1 MEDLSKLIY
10 QYKLAFRKTNFNNC
24 RLMVDVAGNMY
35 DALIQQYDYYQEL
48 GDIKHQCRICQLID
62 EEILGKLVEAV
73 SQAKTTKIAN
83 EAFELHRK
91 FFALSARR
99 NLKNF
104 ALYIEQYKKKK
115 VWSKTIETM
124 KAAFYYA
131 DEFSVSENLNLLR
144 MSCMPGLGKSYWG
157 NLYIAQSVG
166 NDPNLS
172 VLRITYSDDLV
183 KITTK
188 QTKAI
193 IDSQAYREI
202 FPRYLGVE
210 RIFKADDNYSFCL
223 CDCEDEF
230 NLFGVTRDGQA
241 TGKRAKLVVIDDL
254 LKGESESNNVTL
266 HQQMVNR
273 YDSDWSSRADDD
285 NQKLIL
291 LGTMWAPTDLLNVLL
306 DRACEDDTLVDDKKF
321 EYVQIAKDGEAVF
334 IGIPALDKNDQ
345 STCPLRFSTAKLLKK
360 RSKMARY
367 LWMAVYQQDPIAPEG
382 LEFNDSVLSHYDTLP
397 DGATPDCKY
406 AALDPARKGKNFV
419 SMPITYK
426 YDGVHYL
433 VDFLYQ
439 KKSMAELYDAIVDKI
454 IIHRLNWLVVENNTD
469 TSLKMVLEQKLKER
483 GYYGCTIIEKYS
495 TQNKEMRIKDNQG
508 YVRNDVLFP
517 KKGSY
522 SPLSDLGKAI
532 EAINS
537 YSFSYPNKFDD
548 AIDSIVLLVME
559 FIAKKSKVA
568 KVKIFNRRALG
579 F

>member
-10 QYKLAFRKTNFNNC
+10 QYKMAFRKTNFNNC
-24 RLMVDVAGNMY
+24 RLMVDVAGNIY
-35 DALIQQYDYYQEL
+35 DALIQQYDYYEER
-48 GDIKHQCRICQLID
+48 GDIKHQRRICQLID

-202 FPRYLGVE
+202 FPRYLGID

-230 NLFGVTRDGQA
+230 NLFGVTREGQA

-306 DRACEDDTLVDDKKF
+306 DRACEDDTLIDDKKF

-345 STCPLRFSTAKLLKK
+345 STCPLRFSAAKLLKK

-406 AALDPARKGKNFV
+406 AALDPARKGKNYV

-426 YDGVHYL
+426 YNGVHYL

-568 KVKIFNRRALG
+568 KVKTFNRRAIG

>member
-1 MEDLSKLIY
+1 MEDLSRIIY

-24 RLMVDVAGNMY
+24 RLMVDVASNMY
-35 DALIQQYDYYQEL
+35 DAMIQQYDYYEER
-48 GDIKHQCRICQLID
+48 GDIKRQRRICQLID
-62 EEILGKLVEAV
+62 EEILDKLAESVPL
-73 SQAKTTKIAN
+73 AKTTKIAN

-115 VWSKTIETM
+115 VWSKTKETM

-131 DEFSVSENLNLLR
+131 DEFSVSDTLNLLR

-193 IDSQAYREI
+193 IDSQAFREI
-202 FPRYLGVE
+202 YPRYLGVD

-254 LKGESESNNVTL
+254 LKGESESNNVVL

-285 NQKLIL
+285 NQKVIL
-291 LGTMWAPTDLLNVLL
+291 LGTMWAPTDLLNVLY
-306 DRACEDDTLVDDKKF
+306 DRACEDDTLIDDGKF
-321 EYVQIAKDGEAVF
+321 DFVQIAKDGAAVF
-334 IGIPALDKNDQ
+334 IGIPALDKNEQ
-345 STCPLRFSTAKLLKK
+345 STCPIRFSTEKLIKK
-360 RSKMARY
+360 RDKMARY

-382 LEFNDSVLSHYDTLP
+382 LEFNDSVLNHYESLP
-397 DGATPDCKY
+397 DNLPPNCKY
-406 AALDPARKGKNFV
+406 AALDPARRGKNYV
-419 SMPITYK
+419 SMPITYR
-426 YDGVHYL
+426 YDDMHYL

-439 KKSMAELYDAIVDKI
+439 KKSMPELYDAIVDKVI
-454 IIHRLNWLVVENNTD
+454 VHRLNWLIVENNTD
-469 TSLKMVLEQKLKER
+469 TSLKTLLEQKLKER
-483 GYYGCTIIEKYS
+483 GYHGCTIIEKYS
-495 TQNKEMRIKDNQG
+495 TQNKEMRIKDYQG

-517 KKGSY
+517 KKGTY

-559 FIAKKSKVA
+559 FIAKKSKLS
-568 KVKIFNRRALG
+568 KVQTFDRRALG